1 MRLLSPA
8 LVEKPGLYSRQEIF
22 QVEKGQQLAP
32 MYLGTQ
38 YLGTQYVGTQYLGT
52 EGFGTTE
59 WDQD

>member
-1 MRLLSPA
+1 MNVLW
-8 LVEKPGLYSRQEIF
+8 VGLQPMNCHKEIF

-32 MYLGTQ
+32 MYLGTK

-52 EGFGTTE
+52 ECFGTTE